1 MKTLLKN
8 AGYIL
13 DESTNV
19 WLNPSYK
26 GIAYN
31 DGDEIE
37 TRIFNII
44 KNATDISTLSTEL
57 RQQVTDWPSQ
67 YHLTSA
73 RANILRPFEQTL
85 KNANVLEIG
94 AGCGAIS
101 RYLGECGAQVLA
113 LEGSPR
119 RASIA
124 RSRTR
129 DLDNITVLAEKF
141 DQFKCDDKFDVV
153 TLIGVL
159 EYANLFTPG
168 DNPALIMLQRVRQL
182 LKPDGKL
189 IIAIE
194 NQLGLKYFAGAPED
208 HFGKPMVGIEGRYGK
223 DQAQTFGRPVLTR
236 LLREAG
242 FEASNFLAPFPDYK
256 LPSSIVTEAG
266 FAHPQFDASAFA
278 SQSVK
283 RDPQLPEVCNFSLE
297 LAWPVVFANGLGLE
311 TSNSFL
317 IIASPTQQTLVVA
330 GDLAYHYS
338 TTRYAEYCK
347 ETIFS
352 SQDGK
357 SISVN
362 YRKLGRANATAI
374 AVDQSSS
381 HPPLQFVCPEADNY
395 VVGKP
400 LAQEFIDIV
409 TQEGWSFAQ
418 VGDFLRKYISILDS
432 HAKLEN
438 ITVDFDSKNETLPGN
453 YFDFIPHNIIIN
465 VNKKAIQIDKE
476 WHLNTRIE
484 VTHLLIRALLMLSNS
499 LTRIGVNENSL
510 TLTNFEFIES
520 SLKACGRIVSESDFD
535 RFSSIENQ
543 IQIQVSGI
551 DSINFLRQ
559 WKNKKMC
566 TSKLI
571 DIEKIQYFKI
581 KELESEVIAIKN
593 SSSWKV
599 TKPFRIISDI
609 VSKNTKIQKYKKTL
623 NK

>member
-1 MKTLLKN
+1 MKTLLQN
-8 AGYIL
+8 AGYFL
-13 DESTNV
+13 DSATNV

-57 RQQVTDWPSQ
+57 RQHCTDWPSQ

-73 RANILRPFEQTL
+73 RANIMRPFEQTL
-85 KNANVLEIG
+85 KGANVLEIG

-101 RYLGECGAQVLA
+101 RYLGECGADVLA

-141 DQFKCDDKFDVV
+141 DQFKSDHQFDVV

-182 LKPDGKL
+182 LKPEGKL

-208 HFGKPMVGIEGRYGK
+208 HFGRPMVGIEGRYGK
-223 DQAQTFGRPVLTR
+223 DEAQTFGRPVLTS
-236 LLREAG
+236 LLQQAG
-242 FEASNFLAPFPDYK
+242 FDKFSFLAPYPDYK

-266 FAHPQFDASAFA
+266 FAHQHFDASAFA

-283 RDPQLPEVCNFSLE
+283 RDPQLPEICNFSLE
-297 LAWPVVFANGLGLE
+297 LAWPVVFANDLGLE

-317 IIASPTQQTLVVA
+317 IITSPTQQALVPA

-338 TTRYAEYCK
+338 TTRLASYCK

-352 SQDGK
+352 SNDDGGITVRYQRL
-357 SISVN
+357 SRASAASDVN
-362 YRKLGRANATAI
+362 HQHLA
-374 AVDQSSS
+374 
-381 HPPLQFVCPEADNY
+381 FVCPETDQY
-395 VVGKP
+395 VLGKP
-400 LAQEFIDIV
+400 LSQAFIHIV
-409 TQEGWSFAQ
+409 TQDGWTFEQ
-418 VGDFLRKYISILDS
+418 VGQFVSRYVSILNAF
-432 HAKLEN
+432 AKADGFSADTASISAE
-438 ITVDFDSKNETLPGN
+438 LPG
-453 YFDFIPHNIIIN
+453 YFLDCMPQNIMTD
-465 VNKKAIQIDKE
+465 VQGAHTFIDKE
-476 WHLNTRIE
+476 WQLTSPVETNHLVFRSLLFLCDTITRFGRPATGE
-484 VTHLLIRALLMLSNS
+484 S
-499 LTRIGVNENSL
+499 LTV
-510 TLTNFEFIES
+510 FQFIEKAFAAAG
-520 SLKACGRIVSESDFD
+520 LKSQLADFD
-535 RFSSIENQ
+535 RFEALEAALQ
-543 IQIQVSGI
+543 LAVSGI
-551 DSINFLRQ
+551 DVKDFFNMKKTRLLPMGNLSQIIAERDLR
-559 WKNKKMC
+559 
-566 TSKLI
+566 
-571 DIEKIQYFKI
+571 
-581 KELESEVIAIKN
+581 IAQLNQRIADLQN
-593 SSSWKV
+593 SASWKLMS
-599 TKPFRIISDI
+599 PLRGISAWL
-609 VSKNTKIQKYKKTL
+609 KLLK
-623 NK
+623 

>member
-1 MKTLLKN
+1 MKTLLQK
-8 AGYIL
+8 AGYVL
-13 DESTNV
+13 DETTNV

-44 KNATDISTLSTEL
+44 KNAADISTLSTEL
-57 RQQVTDWPSQ
+57 RQHCTDWPSQ

-73 RANILRPFEQTL
+73 RANIMRPFEQTL
-85 KNANVLEIG
+85 KGANVLEIG

-141 DQFKCDDKFDVV
+141 DQFKSDHQFDVI

-182 LKPDGKL
+182 LKPEGKL

-223 DQAQTFGRPVLTR
+223 DQAQTFGRSVLTN

-242 FEASNFLAPFPDYK
+242 FEASSFLAPFPDYK

-266 FAHPQFDASAFA
+266 FAHQQFDASAFA

-283 RDPQLPEVCNFSLE
+283 RDPQLPEICNFSLE
-297 LAWPVVFANGLGLE
+297 LAWPVVFVNGLGLE

-317 IIASPTQQTLVVA
+317 IIASPTQQALVPD

-338 TTRYAEYCK
+338 TTRLAEFCK

-352 SQDGK
+352 VLDEK
-357 SISVN
+357 NVVVR
-362 YRKLGRANATAI
+362 YKRLELRNATNSVESS
-374 AVDQSSS
+374 AVA
-381 HPPLQFVCPEADNY
+381 FICPETDTY
-395 VVGKP
+395 VFGKP
-400 LAQEFIDIV
+400 LSLDFTKIV
-409 TQEGWSFAQ
+409 TKDGWTFEQMGGFLKRYLAVLVAAVGNEASIAQ
-418 VGDFLRKYISILDS
+418 GMSSSTLLPSHYVDCMPQNIILD
-432 HAKLEN
+432 A
-438 ITVDFDSKNETLPGN
+438 DSKA
-453 YFDFIPHNIIIN
+453 H
-465 VNKKAIQIDKE
+465 VIDKE
-476 WHLNTRIE
+476 WCLNSPLELAHLVFRS
-484 VTHLLIRALLMLSNS
+484 LLFMCESINRFGRPAGGEK
-499 LTRIGVNENSL
+499 LTTFS
-510 TLTNFEFIES
+510 FIEKTFKAAG
-520 SLKACGRIVSESDFD
+520 LKLSQLDMD
-535 RFSSIENQ
+535 RYIKLETN
-543 IQIQVSGI
+543 IQQSVSGI
-551 DSINFLRQ
+551 SAQAFFIMKQ
-559 WKNKKMC
+559 NKALP
-566 TSKLI
+566 TNTVLTI
-571 DIEKIQYFKI
+571 LQQR
-581 KELESEVIAIKN
+581 ELEVLQLTAQVAAYRA
-593 SSSWKV
+593 SSSWRL
-599 TKPFRIISDI
+599 TAPMRRFSAWF
-609 VSKNTKIQKYKKTL
+609 KNA
-623 NK
+623 

>member
-1 MKTLLKN
+1 MKTLLQN
-8 AGYIL
+8 AGYVL
-13 DESTNV
+13 DSTTHV

-44 KNATDISTLSTEL
+44 KNAADISTLSTEL
-57 RQQVTDWPSQ
+57 RQHCTDWPSQ

-73 RANILRPFEQTL
+73 RANIMRPFEQTL
-85 KNANVLEIG
+85 KGANVLEIG

-141 DQFKCDDKFDVV
+141 DQFKSDHQFDVI

-182 LKPDGKL
+182 LKPEGKL

-223 DQAQTFGRPVLTR
+223 DEAQTFGRPVLTR
-236 LLREAG
+236 LLQQAG
-242 FEASNFLAPFPDYK
+242 FQASNFLAPFPDYK

-266 FAHPQFDASAFA
+266 FAHPHFDASAFA
-278 SQSVK
+278 SQSVR

-297 LAWPVVFANGLGLE
+297 LAWPVVFANDLGLE

-317 IIASPTQQTLVVA
+317 IIASPTQQALVPD

-338 TTRYAEYCK
+338 TTRFAEFCK

-352 SQDGK
+352 SNDGQEIIVSYK
-357 SISVN
+357 RLGIDNIGIDAKNACISFICSDSDKYVF
-362 YRKLGRANATAI
+362 G
-374 AVDQSSS
+374 Q
-381 HPPLQFVCPEADNY
+381 PLS
-395 VVGKP
+395 
-400 LAQEFIDIV
+400 QEFIYIV
-409 TQEGWSFAQ
+409 TKDGWTFEQ
-418 VGDFLRKYISILDS
+418 VGNFLNRYLSLLKSALAAEGYVLDATSANAVLPGQYLDCMPQNMIIS
-432 HAKLEN
+432 HAG
-438 ITVDFDSKNETLPGN
+438 TTHV
-453 YFDFIPHNIIIN
+453 
-465 VNKKAIQIDKE
+465 IDKE
-476 WHLNTRIE
+476 WKLNVPLELGYLVFRSLIFMCDNVHRFGRPADGASHTAFDFLSKTCE
-484 VTHLLIRALLMLSNS
+484 VIGLKLSQNDVDEYVKLES
-499 LTRIGVNENSL
+499 KIQ
-510 TLTNFEFIES
+510 TN
-520 SLKACGRIVSESDFD
+520 
-535 RFSSIENQ
+535 
-543 IQIQVSGI
+543 VSGI
-551 DSINFLRQ
+551 GTQNFFDTK
-559 WKNKKMC
+559 KNKC
-566 TSKLI
+566 LPTETLI
-571 DIEKIQYFKI
+571 DTLQRR
-581 KELESEVIAIKN
+581 ELELGQLKTQISALHA
-593 SSSWKV
+593 SSSWRV
-599 TKPFRIISDI
+599 TAPIRRFSAWL
-609 VSKNTKIQKYKKTL
+609 KNHSGSTQ
-623 NK
+623 

>member
-1 MKTLLKN
+1 MKTLLQN
-8 AGYIL
+8 AGYVL
-13 DESTNV
+13 DGVTNV

-44 KNATDISTLSTEL
+44 KNAADISTLSTEL
-57 RQQVTDWPSQ
+57 RQHCTDWPSQ

-73 RANILRPFEQTL
+73 RANIMRPFERTL
-85 KNANVLEIG
+85 QGANVLEIG

-101 RYLGECGAQVLA
+101 RYLGECGADVLA

-141 DQFKCDDKFDVV
+141 DQFKSDHQFDVI

-182 LKPDGKL
+182 LKPEGKL

-236 LLREAG
+236 LLQQAG
-242 FEASNFLAPFPDYK
+242 FQASNFLAPFPDYK
-256 LPSSIVTEAG
+256 LPSSIVTEEG
-266 FAHPQFDASAFA
+266 FAHPHFDASAFA
-278 SQSVK
+278 SQSVR

-297 LAWPVVFANGLGLE
+297 LAWPVVFANDLGLE

-317 IIASPTQQTLVVA
+317 IIASPTQQALVPD

-338 TTRYAEYCK
+338 TTRFAEFCK

-352 SQDGK
+352 GKGTSKNTEVIVSYRRLGTVNATNADGK
-357 SISVN
+357 ISSN
-362 YRKLGRANATAI
+362 S
-374 AVDQSSS
+374 AVK
-381 HPPLQFVCPEADNY
+381 FVCPDTDKY
-395 VVGKP
+395 VSGKP
-400 LAQEFIDIV
+400 LSQEFINIV
-409 TQEGWSFAQ
+409 TKDGWTFEQ
-418 VGDFLRKYISILDS
+418 VGQFVSRYVSILNAV
-432 HAKLEN
+432 AKADGLTVEQTSAGTAMPGQYIDCIPQN
-438 ITVDFDSKNETLPGN
+438 IMVDAQGKHTF
-453 YFDFIPHNIIIN
+453 
-465 VNKKAIQIDKE
+465 IDKE
-476 WHLNTRIE
+476 WQLTSSVEVNYLVFRSLVFLCDAITRFGRPTTGE
-484 VTHLLIRALLMLSNS
+484 S
-499 LTRIGVNENSL
+499 LTV
-510 TLTNFEFIES
+510 FQFIE
-520 SLKACGRIVSESDFD
+520 KAFAATVLNVRKADFD
-535 RFSSIENQ
+535 RFQALEEN
-543 IQIQVSGI
+543 IQLAVSGI
-551 DSINFLRQ
+551 DAKTFFNAQ
-559 WKNKKMC
+559 KNRLLPMM
-566 TSKLI
+566 SLSQMVA
-571 DIEKIQYFKI
+571 DRDLQ
-581 KELESEVIAIKN
+581 IAQLSQRIADLHN
-593 SSSWKV
+593 SASWKV
-599 TKPFRIISDI
+599 MAPIRAIS
-609 VSKNTKIQKYKKTL
+609 QKFKSL
-623 NK
+623 LS

>member
-1 MKTLLKN
+1 MKTLLQN
-8 AGYIL
+8 AGYVL
-13 DESTNV
+13 DSTTHV

-37 TRIFNII
+37 TRIATII

-57 RQQVTDWPSQ
+57 RQHCTDWPSQ

-73 RANILRPFEQTL
+73 RANIMRPFANIL
-85 KNANVLEIG
+85 KSAHVLEIG

-141 DQFKCDDKFDVV
+141 DQFTCDHQFDVI

-168 DNPALIMLQRVRQL
+168 GNPALIMLQRVRQL

-223 DQAQTFGRPVLTR
+223 DQAQTFGRPVLAK
-236 LLREAG
+236 LLQQAG

-266 FAHPQFDASAFA
+266 FAHQHFDASAFA
-278 SQSVK
+278 SQSVR

-297 LAWPVVFANGLGLE
+297 LAWPVVFANDLGLDMA
-311 TSNSFL
+311 NSFL
-317 IIASPTQQTLVVA
+317 VIASPTKQALTVA

-338 TTRYAEYCK
+338 TTRLEPYCK

-352 SQDGK
+352 SDDDDGITVRYK
-357 SISVN
+357 RLSRSSAASDIPN
-362 YRKLGRANATAI
+362 PHI
-374 AVDQSSS
+374 A
-381 HPPLQFVCPEADNY
+381 FVCPETDQY
-395 VVGKP
+395 VLGKP
-400 LAQEFIDIV
+400 LSLEFIHIV
-409 TQEGWSFAQ
+409 TQDGWSFDQ
-418 VGDFLRKYISILDS
+418 VGRFVGRYLSIIEAAAKTEG
-432 HAKLEN
+432 AKLN
-438 ITVDFDSKNETLPGN
+438 LASPTAVLPGQ
-453 YFDFIPHNIIIN
+453 YFDCIPQNIMIDAN
-465 VNKKAIQIDKE
+465 GNCFFIDKE
-476 WHLNTRIE
+476 WQLAAPIE
-484 VTHLLIRALLMLSNS
+484 WAHLLFRSLLLLCNS
-499 LTRIGVNENSL
+499 ITRFGRPASGEV
-510 TLTNFEFIES
+510 LTNLQFIERVFTAS
-520 SLKACGRIVSESDFD
+520 GMKFQKDDYVRYAMLEG
-535 RFSSIENQ
+535 SIQ
-543 IQIQVSGI
+543 DAVSGI
-551 DSINFLRQ
+551 DSIEFFSVWKSRLLPMSPMSNLSQVVIERDKEIASLHQYMVALHNSTSWRITAPLRFISRQ
-559 WKNKKMC
+559 
-566 TSKLI
+566 
-571 DIEKIQYFKI
+571 I
-581 KELESEVIAIKN
+581 KRVI
-593 SSSWKV
+593 V
-599 TKPFRIISDI
+599 MI
-609 VSKNTKIQKYKKTL
+609 VR
-623 NK
+623 

>member
-8 AGYIL
+8 AGYVL
-13 DESTNV
+13 DETTHV
-19 WLNPSYK
+19 WLNPSYQ

-44 KNATDISTLSTEL
+44 KNATDISVLSTEL
-57 RQQVTDWPSQ
+57 RQHCTDWPSQ

-73 RANILRPFEQTL
+73 RANIMRPFEQTL
-85 KNANVLEIG
+85 KGANVLEIG

-141 DQFKCDDKFDVV
+141 DQFKSDHQFDVI

-168 DNPALIMLQRVRQL
+168 DNPALIMLRRVRQL
-182 LKPDGKL
+182 LKPEGKL

-223 DQAQTFGRPVLTR
+223 DQAQTFGRLSLTN
-236 LLREAG
+236 LLKQAG
-242 FEASNFLAPFPDYK
+242 FGASSFLAPFPDYK

-266 FAHPQFDASAFA
+266 FAHPYFDASAFA

-283 RDPQLPEVCNFSLE
+283 RDPQLPEICNFSLE

-317 IIASPTQQTLVVA
+317 IIASPTPQALVTS

-338 TTRYAEYCK
+338 TTRFAEFCK

-352 SQDGK
+352 SQDTK
-357 SISVN
+357 SVSVH
-362 YRKLGRANATAI
+362 YRKLGKSNAI
-374 AVDQSSS
+374 AQVQTSSDAS
-381 HPPLQFVCPEADNY
+381 IQFVCPETDQY
-395 VVGKP
+395 IVGKP
-400 LAQEFIDIV
+400 LSQEFIHIV
-409 TQEGWSFAQ
+409 TKDGWTFEQIGQFVTKYLAILATIAKDDGHTIPGQFIDCMPQNIMVNAQ
-418 VGDFLRKYISILDS
+418 GQHTF
-432 HAKLEN
+432 
-438 ITVDFDSKNETLPGN
+438 
-453 YFDFIPHNIIIN
+453 
-465 VNKKAIQIDKE
+465 IDKE
-476 WHLNTRIE
+476 WQLTSSVEINQLVFRSILFMCDAITRFGRLDTGE
-484 VTHLLIRALLMLSNS
+484 S
-499 LTRIGVNENSL
+499 LT
-510 TLTNFEFIES
+510 TYQFIEKTYKAAV
-520 SLKACGRIVSESDFD
+520 LKTQPTDID
-535 RFSSIENQ
+535 RFETLEAK
-543 IQIQVSGI
+543 IQLTVSGI
-551 DSINFLRQ
+551 DAHAFF
-559 WKNKKMC
+559 KMQK
-566 TSKLI
+566 TRPLPMKSLSQMI
-571 DIEKIQYFKI
+571 ADRD
-581 KELESEVIAIKN
+581 SEIAQLSQRIADLQN
-593 SSSWKV
+593 SASWKV
-599 TKPFRIISDI
+599 MGPVRAISQ
-609 VSKNTKIQKYKKTL
+609 KIKSL
-623 NK
+623 LA

>member
-8 AGYIL
+8 AGYVL
-13 DESTNV
+13 DETTHV

-57 RQQVTDWPSQ
+57 RQHVTDWPSQ

-73 RANILRPFEQTL
+73 RANIMRPFEQTL
-85 KNANVLEIG
+85 KGANVLEIG

-101 RYLGECGAQVLA
+101 RYLGECGADVLA

-141 DQFKCDDKFDVV
+141 DQFKSDHQFDVV

-168 DNPALIMLQRVRQL
+168 DNPALAMLKRVRQL
-182 LKPDGKL
+182 LKPEGKL

-236 LLREAG
+236 LLQEAG
-242 FEASNFLAPFPDYK
+242 FGTSNFLAPFPDYK

-266 FAHPQFDASAFA
+266 FAHPSFDASAFA

-297 LAWPVVFANGLGLE
+297 LAWPVVFANSLGLE

-317 IIASPTQQTLVVA
+317 VIASPAQQVLVPA

-338 TTRYAEYCK
+338 TTRLAEFCK

-352 SQDGK
+352 SHDAK
-357 SISVN
+357 FVSVN
-362 YRKLGRANATAI
+362 YRKLGKANAMAKG
-374 AVDQSSS
+374 QSSS
-381 HPPLQFVCPEADNY
+381 RMPIQFACPEADQY
-395 VVGKP
+395 VLGNP
-400 LAQEFIDIV
+400 LSQEFIQIV
-409 TQEGWSFAQ
+409 TNDGWTFEQ
-418 VGDFLRKYISILDS
+418 VGQFVNRYLATLVTLTKADGFQTDLASPSAVVPGQYIDC
-432 HAKLEN
+432 
-438 ITVDFDSKNETLPGN
+438 LPQ
-453 YFDFIPHNIIIN
+453 NIIVDAQGN
-465 VNKKAIQIDKE
+465 HTFIDKE
-476 WHLNTRIE
+476 WHLASPVETNHLVFRSLLFLCDAITRFGRP
-484 VTHLLIRALLMLSNS
+484 VTGEN
-499 LTRIGVNENSL
+499 LTV
-510 TLTNFEFIES
+510 FQFIEKTFAAAG
-520 SLKACGRIVSESDFD
+520 LKAQPSDFD
-535 RFSSIENQ
+535 RFEALEAALQ
-543 IQIQVSGI
+543 LAVSGI
-551 DSINFLRQ
+551 DASGFF
-559 WKNKKMC
+559 KMQKHRLLPMM
-566 TSKLI
+566 TLTQI
-571 DIEKIQYFKI
+571 VAARDLQ
-581 KELESEVIAIKN
+581 IAQLN
-593 SSSWKV
+593 Q
-599 TKPFRIISDI
+599 RIIDFQNSTSWLI
-609 VSKNTKIQKYKKTL
+609 TIPVRYLSRLFK
-623 NK
+623 

>member
-8 AGYIL
+8 AGYVL
-13 DESTNV
+13 DETTHV

-44 KNATDISTLSTEL
+44 KNATDISVLSTEL
-57 RQQVTDWPSQ
+57 RQHCTDWPSQ

-73 RANILRPFEQTL
+73 RANIMRPFEQTL
-85 KNANVLEIG
+85 KGANVLEIG

-141 DQFKCDDKFDVV
+141 DQFKSDHQFDVI

-168 DNPALIMLQRVRQL
+168 DNPALIMLRRVRQL
-182 LKPDGKL
+182 LKPEGKL

-223 DQAQTFGRPVLTR
+223 DQAQTFGRPVLTQ
-236 LLREAG
+236 LLQQAD
-242 FEASNFLAPFPDYK
+242 FVTSNFLAPFPDYK

-266 FAHPQFDASAFA
+266 FAHPYFDASAFA

-283 RDPQLPEVCNFSLE
+283 RDPQLPEICNFSLE

-317 IIASPTQQTLVVA
+317 IIASPTPQALVTT

-338 TTRYAEYCK
+338 TTRFAEFCK

-352 SQDGK
+352 SQDTK
-357 SISVN
+357 SVSVN
-362 YRKLGRANATAI
+362 YRKLGKPNAI
-374 AVDQSSS
+374 AQVQTSSDAS
-381 HPPLQFVCPEADNY
+381 IQFVCPETDQY
-395 VVGKP
+395 IVGKP
-400 LAQEFIDIV
+400 LSQEFIHIV
-409 TQEGWSFAQ
+409 TKDGWTFEQIGQFVTKYLAILATIAKDDGHTIPGQYIDCIPQNIMVDAQGKHTFIDKDWQLTSPVEVNHLVFRSLVFLCDAITRFGRPATGESLTVFQFIEKAFAAT
-418 VGDFLRKYISILDS
+418 VLNVRKADFNRFQALE
-432 HAKLEN
+432 EN
-438 ITVDFDSKNETLPGN
+438 IQL
-453 YFDFIPHNIIIN
+453 
-465 VNKKAIQIDKE
+465 A
-476 WHLNTRIE
+476 
-484 VTHLLIRALLMLSNS
+484 
-499 LTRIGVNENSL
+499 
-510 TLTNFEFIES
+510 
-520 SLKACGRIVSESDFD
+520 
-535 RFSSIENQ
+535 
-543 IQIQVSGI
+543 VSGI
-551 DSINFLRQ
+551 DANAFFNSQ
-559 WKNKKMC
+559 KNRLLPMM
-566 TSKLI
+566 SLNQMVA
-571 DIEKIQYFKI
+571 DRDLQ
-581 KELESEVIAIKN
+581 IAQLSQRIADLHN
-593 SSSWKV
+593 SASWKMMA
-599 TKPFRIISDI
+599 PLRYIS
-609 VSKNTKIQKYKKTL
+609 KQFKRAH
-623 NK
+623 

>member
-8 AGYIL
+8 AGYVL
-13 DESTNV
+13 DDSTNV

-44 KNATDISTLSTEL
+44 KNATDISVLSTEL
-57 RQQVTDWPSQ
+57 RQHCTDWPSQ

-73 RANILRPFEQTL
+73 RANIMRPFEQTL
-85 KNANVLEIG
+85 KGANVLEIG

-141 DQFKCDDKFDVV
+141 DQFKSDHQFDVI

-168 DNPALIMLQRVRQL
+168 ENPALIMLQRVKQL
-182 LKPDGKL
+182 LKPAGKL

-223 DQAQTFGRPVLTR
+223 DQAQTFGRLALTN
-236 LLREAG
+236 LLKQAG
-242 FEASNFLAPFPDYK
+242 FEASSFLAPFPDYK

-266 FAHPQFDASAFA
+266 FAHPYFDASAFA

-283 RDPQLPEVCNFSLE
+283 RDPQLPEICNFSLE

-317 IIASPTQQTLVVA
+317 IIASPTQQELVND
-330 GDLAYHYS
+330 GELAYHYS
-338 TTRYAEYCK
+338 TTRLAEYCK

-352 SQDGK
+352 R
-357 SISVN
+357 VN
-362 YRKLGRANATAI
+362 QNSI
-374 AVDQSSS
+374 AVRYKRLNRMGSASEGKNPDLS
-381 HPPLQFVCPEADNY
+381 FVCPDSDKY
-395 VVGKP
+395 VSGK
-400 LAQEFIDIV
+400 LLSQEFINIV
-409 TQEGWSFAQ
+409 TKDGWTFEQ
-418 VGDFLRKYISILDS
+418 VGQYVKRYLAAIDTF
-432 HAKLEN
+432 AKTDGFAIDIASTGAN
-438 ITVDFDSKNETLPGN
+438 LPGQ
-453 YFDFIPHNIIIN
+453 FIDCMPQNII
-465 VNKKAIQIDKE
+465 VDALDKHTFIDKE
-476 WHLNTRIE
+476 WLLATPVETNHLVFRSLLFMSDSI
-484 VTHLLIRALLMLSNS
+484 THFGRHATDES
-499 LTRIGVNENSL
+499 LTV
-510 TLTNFEFIES
+510 FQFIEKTFKAAG
-520 SLKACGRIVSESDFD
+520 LKALQVDYD
-535 RFSSIENQ
+535 RFEALEAK
-543 IQIQVSGI
+543 IQLTVSGI
-551 DSINFLRQ
+551 DARIFFKAQKTRFLPMMPLNQ
-559 WKNKKMC
+559 
-566 TSKLI
+566 I
-571 DIEKIQYFKI
+571 
-581 KELESEVIAIKN
+581 IADRNLQIAQLNQRIADLQN
-593 SSSWKV
+593 STSWKLMM
-599 TKPFRIISDI
+599 PFRRISEWLNF
-609 VSKNTKIQKYKKTL
+609 SK
-623 NK
+623 

>member
-1 MKTLLKN
+1 MKTLLQN
-8 AGYIL
+8 VGYVL
-13 DESTNV
+13 DSTTQV

-57 RQQVTDWPSQ
+57 RQHCTDWPSQ

-73 RANILRPFEQTL
+73 RANIMRPFEQTL
-85 KNANVLEIG
+85 KGANVLEIG

-101 RYLGECGAQVLA
+101 RYLGECGADVLA

-141 DQFKCDDKFDVV
+141 DQFKSDHQFDVI

-182 LKPDGKL
+182 LKPEGKL

-208 HFGKPMVGIEGRYGK
+208 HLGKPMVGIEGRYGK
-223 DQAQTFGRPVLTR
+223 DQAQTFGRPVLAR
-236 LLREAG
+236 LLLEAG

-266 FAHPQFDASAFA
+266 FAHPLFDASAFA
-278 SQSVK
+278 SQSVR
-283 RDPQLPEVCNFSLE
+283 RDPQLPEICNFSLE

-311 TSNSFL
+311 TANSFL
-317 IIASPTQQTLVVA
+317 IIASPTQQALVSE

-338 TTRYAEYCK
+338 TTRFAEFCK

-352 SQDGK
+352 NKDKEVSVSYRRLGK
-357 SISVN
+357 VN
-362 YRKLGRANATAI
+362 STSADNKTSANLM
-374 AVDQSSS
+374 VE
-381 HPPLQFVCPEADNY
+381 FVCSDTDKY
-395 VVGKP
+395 VLGKP
-400 LAQEFIDIV
+400 LSQEFVDIV
-409 TQEGWSFAQ
+409 TKDGWTFEQ
-418 VGDFLRKYISILDS
+418 VGQFVSRYISILYDFIK
-432 HAKLEN
+432 ADGF
-438 ITVDFDSKNETLPGN
+438 TVDAASTSAMLPGQ
-453 YFDFIPHNIIIN
+453 YIDCMPQNIM
-465 VNKKAIQIDKE
+465 VDAQGKHTFIDKE
-476 WHLNTRIE
+476 WQLTSHVEVNHLVFR
-484 VTHLLIRALLMLSNS
+484 S
-499 LTRIGVNENSL
+499 LVFLCDAIMRFGRPAAGENL
-510 TLTNFEFIES
+510 TTFRFIEMS
-520 SLKACGRIVSESDFD
+520 FKAAGLKVELLDFE
-535 RFSSIENQ
+535 RYEAIEAK
-543 IQIQVSGI
+543 IQLSVSGI
-551 DSINFLRQ
+551 AASAFFGMLKERLLPTQMLHQIVVELDVQIAQLNNRVAELQKS
-559 WKNKKMC
+559 
-566 TSKLI
+566 TSWRITLPI
-571 DIEKIQYFKI
+571 RYVSDCARKIF
-581 KELESEVIAIKN
+581 SG
-593 SSSWKV
+593 
-599 TKPFRIISDI
+599 
-609 VSKNTKIQKYKKTL
+609 L
-623 NK
+623 NRS

>member
-8 AGYIL
+8 AGYVL
-13 DESTNV
+13 DETTHV
-19 WLNPSYK
+19 WLNPSYQ

-44 KNATDISTLSTEL
+44 KNATDISVLSTEL
-57 RQQVTDWPSQ
+57 RQHCTDWPSQ

-73 RANILRPFEQTL
+73 RANIMRPFEQTL
-85 KNANVLEIG
+85 KGANVLEIG

-141 DQFKCDDKFDVV
+141 DQFKSDHQFDVI

-168 DNPALIMLQRVRQL
+168 ENPALIMLQRVKQL
-182 LKPDGKL
+182 LKPAGKL

-208 HFGKPMVGIEGRYGK
+208 HFGRPMVGIEGRYGK
-223 DQAQTFGRPVLTR
+223 DQAQTFGRLSLTN
-236 LLREAG
+236 LLKQAG
-242 FEASNFLAPFPDYK
+242 FGASSFLAPFPDYK

-266 FAHPQFDASAFA
+266 FAHPYFDASAFA

-283 RDPQLPEVCNFSLE
+283 RDPQLPEICNFSLE

-317 IIASPTQQTLVVA
+317 IIASPTPQALVTT

-338 TTRYAEYCK
+338 TTRFAEFCK

-352 SQDGK
+352 SQDTK
-357 SISVN
+357 SVSVN
-362 YRKLGRANATAI
+362 YRKLGKPNAI
-374 AVDQSSS
+374 AQGQTSSVAS
-381 HPPLQFVCPEADNY
+381 IQFVCPETDHY
-395 VVGKP
+395 IVGKP
-400 LAQEFIDIV
+400 LSQEFIHIV
-409 TQEGWSFAQ
+409 TKDGWTFEQ
-418 VGDFLRKYISILDS
+418 IGQFVTKYLAILATI
-432 HAKLEN
+432 AKDDGHIIPGQFIDCMPQN
-438 ITVDFDSKNETLPGN
+438 IMADAKGKNT
-453 YFDFIPHNIIIN
+453 F
-465 VNKKAIQIDKE
+465 IDKE
-476 WHLNTRIE
+476 WQLASPVEVNHLVFRSLLFMCDAITRFGRPATGE
-484 VTHLLIRALLMLSNS
+484 
-499 LTRIGVNENSL
+499 
-510 TLTNFEFIES
+510 TLTVYQFIEKTFAAAG
-520 SLKACGRIVSESDFD
+520 LTALQADFD
-535 RFSSIENQ
+535 RVEALEAALQLTVSGMDAKAFLNMQKTRLLSMVTLNQ
-543 IQIQVSGI
+543 IIVERDLQVAQL
-551 DSINFLRQ
+551 NQR
-559 WKNKKMC
+559 
-566 TSKLI
+566 
-571 DIEKIQYFKI
+571 
-581 KELESEVIAIKN
+581 IADLHN
-593 SSSWKV
+593 STSWKV
-599 TKPFRIISDI
+599 MASLRF
-609 VSKNTKIQKYKKTL
+609 VSGKIKTFMS
-623 NK
+623 

>member
-1 MKTLLKN
+1 MKTLLQN
-8 AGYIL
+8 AGYVL
-13 DESTNV
+13 DETTHV

-44 KNATDISTLSTEL
+44 KNATDISVLSTEL
-57 RQQVTDWPSQ
+57 RQHCTDWPSQ

-73 RANILRPFEQTL
+73 RANIMRPFEQTL
-85 KNANVLEIG
+85 KGANVLEIG

-141 DQFKCDDKFDVV
+141 DQFKSDHQFDVI

-168 DNPALIMLQRVRQL
+168 ENPALIMLQRVKQL
-182 LKPDGKL
+182 LKPAGKL

-223 DQAQTFGRPVLTR
+223 DQAQTFGRLSLTN
-236 LLREAG
+236 LLKQAG
-242 FEASNFLAPFPDYK
+242 FGASSFLAPFPDYK

-266 FAHPQFDASAFA
+266 FAHPNFDASAFA

-283 RDPQLPEVCNFSLE
+283 RDPQLPEICNFSLE

-317 IIASPTQQTLVVA
+317 IIASPTPQALVTS

-338 TTRYAEYCK
+338 TTRFAEFCK

-352 SQDGK
+352 SQDTK
-357 SISVN
+357 SVSVH
-362 YRKLGRANATAI
+362 YRKLGKPNAI
-374 AVDQSSS
+374 AQVQTSSDAS
-381 HPPLQFVCPEADNY
+381 IQFVCPETDHY
-395 VVGKP
+395 IVGKP
-400 LAQEFIDIV
+400 LSQEFIHIV
-409 TQEGWSFAQ
+409 TKDGWTFEQIGQFVTKYLAILATIAKDDGHTIPGQFIDCMPQNIMVNAQ
-418 VGDFLRKYISILDS
+418 GQHTF
-432 HAKLEN
+432 
-438 ITVDFDSKNETLPGN
+438 
-453 YFDFIPHNIIIN
+453 
-465 VNKKAIQIDKE
+465 IDKE
-476 WHLNTRIE
+476 WQLTSSVEINQLVFRSILFMCDAITRFGRLDTGE
-484 VTHLLIRALLMLSNS
+484 S
-499 LTRIGVNENSL
+499 LT
-510 TLTNFEFIES
+510 TYQFIEKTYKAAV
-520 SLKACGRIVSESDFD
+520 LKTQPTDID
-535 RFSSIENQ
+535 RFETLEAK
-543 IQIQVSGI
+543 IQLTVSGI
-551 DSINFLRQ
+551 DAHAFF
-559 WKNKKMC
+559 KMQK
-566 TSKLI
+566 TRLLPMKSLNQMI
-571 DIEKIQYFKI
+571 ADRD
-581 KELESEVIAIKN
+581 SEISQLSQRIADLQN
-593 SSSWKV
+593 SASWKV
-599 TKPFRIISDI
+599 TGPVRAISQ
-609 VSKNTKIQKYKKTL
+609 KIKSL
-623 NK
+623 LA

>member
-1 MKTLLKN
+1 MKTLLQH
-8 AGYIL
+8 AGYAL
-13 DESTNV
+13 DDTTNV

-57 RQQVTDWPSQ
+57 RQHCTDWPSQ

-73 RANILRPFEQTL
+73 RANIMRPFEQTL
-85 KNANVLEIG
+85 KGAHVLEIG

-101 RYLGECGAQVLA
+101 RYLGECGAQVLS

-141 DQFKCDDKFDVV
+141 DQFKCDHQFDVI

-223 DQAQTFGRPVLTR
+223 DQAQTFGRPVLTK
-236 LLREAG
+236 LLQQAG
-242 FEASNFLAPFPDYK
+242 FDASNFLAPFPDYK

-266 FAHPQFDASAFA
+266 FAHPHFDASAFA
-278 SQSVK
+278 CQSVR
-283 RDPQLPEVCNFSLE
+283 RDPQLPEICNFSLE
-297 LAWPVVFANGLGLE
+297 LAWPVVFANDLGLE

-317 IIASPTQQTLVVA
+317 IIASPTQQVLLPA

-338 TTRYAEYCK
+338 TTRFAEFCK

-352 SQDGK
+352 GEDEEV
-357 SISVN
+357 SVS
-362 YRKLGRANATAI
+362 YRRLGTVNATSVDSKI
-374 AVDQSSS
+374 SPNAVVK
-381 HPPLQFVCPEADNY
+381 FVCPETDKY
-395 VVGKP
+395 VSGKP
-400 LAQEFIDIV
+400 LSQEFINIV
-409 TQEGWSFAQ
+409 TKDGWTFEQ
-418 VGDFLRKYISILDS
+418 VGQFLNRYLAVLIAVAKTDGFNVDLATTGAAVPGQYIDCMPQ
-432 HAKLEN
+432 N
-438 ITVDFDSKNETLPGN
+438 IMVDAQGKHSF
-453 YFDFIPHNIIIN
+453 
-465 VNKKAIQIDKE
+465 IDKE
-476 WHLNTRIE
+476 WQLTSSVEVNHLVFRSLVFLCDAITRFGRPATGE
-484 VTHLLIRALLMLSNS
+484 S
-499 LTRIGVNENSL
+499 LTVYQFIG
-510 TLTNFEFIES
+510 
-520 SLKACGRIVSESDFD
+520 KAFKAVGLSVQKADFD
-535 RFSSIENQ
+535 RFQALEEN
-543 IQIQVSGI
+543 IQLAVSGI
-551 DSINFLRQ
+551 DAKTFFNAQ
-559 WKNKKMC
+559 KNRLLPMM
-566 TSKLI
+566 SLSQMVA
-571 DIEKIQYFKI
+571 DRDLQ
-581 KELESEVIAIKN
+581 IAQLNQRIADLQN
-593 SSSWKV
+593 SASWKV
-599 TKPFRIISDI
+599 MRPVRAISH
-609 VSKNTKIQKYKKTL
+609 KIKSL
-623 NK
+623 LS

>member
-1 MKTLLKN
+1 MKTLLQT
-8 AGYIL
+8 AGYVL
-13 DESTNV
+13 DSTTNV
-19 WLNPSYK
+19 WLNPCYK

-57 RQQVTDWPSQ
+57 RQHCTDWPSQ

-85 KNANVLEIG
+85 KGANVLEIG

-141 DQFKCDDKFDVV
+141 DQFKSDHQFDVI

-182 LKPDGKL
+182 LKPEGKL

-223 DQAQTFGRPVLTR
+223 EQAQTFGRPVLTQ
-236 LLREAG
+236 LLQQAG
-242 FEASNFLAPFPDYK
+242 FETSNFLAPFPDYK

-266 FAHPQFDASAFA
+266 FAHQHFDASAFA
-278 SQSVK
+278 AQSVR

-297 LAWPVVFANGLGLE
+297 LAWPVVFANHLGLE

-317 IIASPTQQTLVVA
+317 VIASPDQQTLVTA

-352 SQDGK
+352 SQDAK
-357 SISVN
+357 SVSVN
-362 YRKLGRANATAI
+362 YRKLGKANAI
-374 AVDQSSS
+374 AQHQPSS
-381 HPPLQFVCPEADNY
+381 HASIQFVCPETDKY
-395 VVGKP
+395 IVGKP
-400 LAQEFIDIV
+400 LSQEFIQIV
-409 TQEGWSFAQ
+409 TKDGWTFEQ
-418 VGDFLRKYISILDS
+418 VGQFVTKYLAILATI
-432 HAKLEN
+432 AKDDGHT
-438 ITVDFDSKNETLPGN
+438 IPGQ
-453 YFDFIPHNIIIN
+453 FIDCMPQNIIVDAQGN
-465 VNKKAIQIDKE
+465 HTFIDKE
-476 WHLNTRIE
+476 WHQTSSVEIG
-484 VTHLLIRALLMLSNS
+484 HLVFRSLLFMCEAI
-499 LTRIGVNENSL
+499 TRIGRPATGEPM
-510 TLTNFEFIES
+510 TAYQFIEKTFAVS
-520 SLKACGRIVSESDFD
+520 GLKVKQNDFD
-535 RFSSIENQ
+535 RFVMLEAN
-543 IQIQVSGI
+543 IQFAVSGI
-551 DSINFLRQ
+551 DANSFFNIQKTRLLPMFTLNQ
-559 WKNKKMC
+559 
-566 TSKLI
+566 LI
-571 DIEKIQYFKI
+571 AERD
-581 KELESEVIAIKN
+581 LHIAHLSQRIADFQN
-593 SSSWKV
+593 STSWKLMS
-599 TKPFRIISDI
+599 PLRGISAWL
-609 VSKNTKIQKYKKTL
+609 KHLK
-623 NK
+623 